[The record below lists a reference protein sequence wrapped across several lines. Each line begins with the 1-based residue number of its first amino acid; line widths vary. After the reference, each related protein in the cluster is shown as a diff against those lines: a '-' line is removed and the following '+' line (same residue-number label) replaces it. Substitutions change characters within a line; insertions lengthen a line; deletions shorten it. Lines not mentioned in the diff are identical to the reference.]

1 MTRERREAARLHVD
15 WTRCE
20 ARGACLELL
29 EGVLIGDEDGF
40 PLAVGR
46 PSGQRTDVPIAPGEL
61 AAAREAVGACPRLA
75 LQLLGPTDGRAGAPT
90 LDVHDAPRAG
100 NGDRAG
106 RGGHRKR

>member
-1 MTRERREAARLHVD
+1 MTGERREAARLHLD

-29 EGVLIGDEDGF
+29 EGTLVGDEDGF

-46 PSGQRTDVPIAPGEL
+46 PPGQRTDVPIAREEV

-75 LQLLGPTDGRAGAPT
+75 LQLLRPRRGRAG
-90 LDVHDAPRAG
+90 DA
-100 NGDRAG
+100 
-106 RGGHRKR
+106 

>member
-1 MTRERREAARLHVD
+1 MTGERRDVARLHVD

-29 EGVLIGDEDGF
+29 EGTLVGDEDGF

-46 PSGQRTDVPIAPGEL
+46 PPGQRTDVPIAPGEL

-75 LQLLGPTDGRAGAPT
+75 LQLLRPRRGRAGGA
-90 LDVHDAPRAG
+90 
-100 NGDRAG
+100 
-106 RGGHRKR
+106 